1 MNIEI
6 WSDIACP
13 FCYIGKRHF
22 EKALAELGIENDIEL
37 TWRSFQLDP
46 TAPLKTDKSLAEL
59 LSEKYGKSVEW
70 AQEMN
75 ENVKTMAKNAGL
87 NYDMESIV
95 PTNSFKAHKIL
106 HLAKEEGKQD
116 EMKERLL
123 AAYFIEGKDTGN
135 AEVLAQLA
143 ADVGLNTK
151 RTEEVLNSD
160 EFEGEIKADILQARN
175 FGISGVPF
183 FVINRKYGISG
194 AQPVEH
200 FVQTIKKV
208 QEEEKES

>member
-22 EKALAELGIENDIEL
+22 EKAVEQLGIENEIEL

-46 TAPLKTDKSLAEL
+46 TAPQSTDKTQAEL
-59 LSEKYGKSVEW
+59 LSEKYGKSMEW
-70 AQEMN
+70 VAEMN
-75 ENVKTMAKNAGL
+75 NNVKNMAENAGL
-87 NYDMESIV
+87 NYNMEAIV
-95 PTNSFKAHKIL
+95 PTNSFKAHKLL
-106 HLAKEEGKQD
+106 HLAKEEGKQN
-116 EMKERLL
+116 EMKEALL
-123 AAYFIEGKDTGN
+123 AAYFIDGKDTGN
-135 AEVLAQLA
+135 TDTLLELAETMGLDTQRAQ
-143 ADVGLNTK
+143 
-151 RTEEVLNSD
+151 EVLNSE
-160 EFEGEIKADILQARN
+160 EFDADIRADILQAQN

-200 FVQTIKKV
+200 FVETFKKIR
-208 QEEEKES
+208 EEEK